1 MYEKY
6 DKVKEE
12 LGDLFYSSDI
22 GVFNELHLNL
32 GSFLNDS
39 SNELREKLSGY
50 CELDY
55 FKDTLSEIYNK
66 LELIQD
72 HESIIGKSSFITQE
86 NNDRAIFTVLNI
98 DMASMED
105 IELFLLGDDRNL
117 ETGSFFRGYV

>member
-55 FKDTLSEIYNK
+55 FKDTVSEIYNK

-86 NNDRAIFTVLNI
+86 SNDRVTFTVLNI